1 MAVVDELEIKL
12 KMDAQNAANS
22 IDALLKRLDALSI
35 SLSSINGSRLNDLG
49 KGVQSLATGMQSFK
63 GIGSKKF
70 ENLAAGINQLA
81 NINEKKLND
90 TATAISRI
98 SQTFTNLASVSGS
111 TTQLAEVTKAI
122 GKLGSVSV
130 ERATKNIPQL
140 ATALS
145 GLMATL
151 SRAPRVSQNVIDMTN
166 ALANLSAQGNRVG
179 SASKMFEVGMNRTT
193 TSVNRTNKSFKG
205 LASTIG
211 KFYATYWGF
220 IRGFKG
226 IWKSINSTADYI
238 EAYNYFDVAL
248 GKIGKD
254 WSHEWEKYADETGA
268 TSAKE
273 YAESFSTRLQESL
286 KPLSGISVGIGA
298 DGKGILEAN
307 NIKNLGLNIQEV
319 TQYASQLASVTNSLG
334 QTGEVSL
341 ATASAFSKL
350 GGDMSSLFNVD
361 YADVMQNLQ
370 SGLIGQSR
378 ALYKYGIDITNATLQ
393 TLAYELGIE
402 KSVSEMSQAEKQQLR
417 IIQILRASKVS
428 WGDLSNTIASP
439 SNMLRQLSTNV
450 KEVGMML
457 GQLFIPALE
466 YTLPVI
472 NGVTL
477 AIKQLLASMA
487 DLLGITINFEGFGKG
502 VDQTGEDM
510 SNLTDEMEDAN
521 KALEEYKNQA
531 MGFDE
536 INPIKDVNASVNVN
550 GSVGSSIDLTD
561 EILKATEEYEKAW
574 QEAYDRMENRSQ
586 NIADR
591 IVKGFKSSF
600 KKAGWGGVG
609 QHISDSIASS
619 LKSADWESVNNRM
632 TTIATD
638 MANFLNGLITPEL
651 LGAVGTTF
659 AQTLNTVI
667 NAKETLGENINF
679 DQVGEAIGTGI
690 NSFFEDFDFKGL
702 GTTIGTWVSG
712 LFSALVSAIGEV
724 EWKNVFSGL
733 YEVLEGLTSAIGIE
747 DSTAIDMLVT
757 SLLAFKGVSVI
768 TGTIG
773 TVLGKLKSLVTFVTS
788 SPWNMAITA
797 ISALAATII
806 YAWADGDV
814 DYMTEDLQ
822 KIADKAD
829 AAADAAE
836 DLRDE
841 LNNLDG
847 DTYEGKE
854 LEILADKFYDLSI
867 QEGKSKDEMAL
878 LKQYS
883 DDLVELM
890 PDLKDK
896 IDEQTGAYKGTKDEL
911 DKLVNKTKEYYKIQ
925 ATEDIMK
932 KIISNMAQTELDL
945 AAAEKER
952 KERFQEAY
960 EFLHDPEHQDPY
972 STTVSVSNEY
982 KKEYNKLRN
991 RVLEADASIE
1001 SLKNT
1006 LEDYNNQYEIAS
1018 EYLSGLD
1025 SENKASSVGLPSLPN
1040 TTGGGVTIPLSLKWK
1055 IDDREIDFLG
1065 IGEESK
1071 SVGEKIV
1078 DGLSTGI
1085 TSKDSATTSIAKSMG
1100 SIASKMVETYGTL
1113 SGKAKT
1119 QGSGIVW
1126 NLGQGIKGS
1135 DSAKTAIGTM
1145 ASGITSTLGSKYNTI
1160 KSDVSSKGKGLVWNL
1175 GQGII
1180 KSDSATTAFTNL
1192 FASLSKIANKDE
1204 VKTDFVTAGKNI
1216 IEGLVKGLK
1225 DPKTLLNLATTVA
1238 GLGGTVSGIFKGLL
1252 DINSPSGLFEE
1263 YAMYTIQG
1271 YNLGIEKYAPTT
1283 VDTME
1288 DWGSMITD
1296 ASMTLEPQYL
1306 GNANSEEILLLRQ
1319 QNMLLQ
1325 ALLNKEAVE
1334 IKGDAKQ
1341 IFKVVQKQANNYT
1354 IQTGEPA
1361 FI

>member
-1 MAVVDELEIKL
+1 MTTLDELEIKL
-12 KMDAQNAANS
+12 TADAKDASNS
-22 IDALLKRLDALSI
+22 IDELIKKLGGLST
-35 SLSSINGSRLNDLG
+35 SLTSINGSKIDELG
-49 KGVQSLATGMQSFK
+49 KGVQSLAIGMQSLKGRGSGAFK
-63 GIGSKKF
+63 TLS
-70 ENLAAGINQLA
+70 E
-81 NINEKKLND
+81 NINTLASINASGLEKAAVALTNI
-90 TATAISRI
+90 ATSFNGISAIS
-98 SQTFTNLASVSGS
+98 SSNASVQELVVSIS
-111 TTQLAEVTKAI
+111 
-122 GKLGSVSV
+122 KLGSVSV
-130 ERATKNIPQL
+130 TRALENLPKL
-140 ATALS
+140 ATAINN
-145 GLMATL
+145 LMITL

-193 TSVNRTNKSFKG
+193 KSVNRTKKSFKG

-286 KPLSGISVGIGA
+286 KPLSGINVEIGA
-298 DGKGILEAN
+298 DGKGMLTAN

-417 IIQILRASKVS
+417 VIQILRASKVA

-450 KEVGMML
+450 KEVGLMM

-561 EILKATEEYEKAW
+561 EILKATEDYEKAW
-574 QEAYDRMENRSQ
+574 QEAYNRMENRSQ
-586 NIADR
+586 KIADR

-619 LKSADWESVNNRM
+619 LNSADWESVNARM

-667 NAKETLGENINF
+667 NASETLEKNINF
-679 DQVGEAIGTGI
+679 DQVGKAIGTGI
-690 NSFFEDFDFKGL
+690 NNFFEDFDFKGL

-733 YEVLEGLTSAIGIE
+733 YDALEGLTSAIGIE

-768 TGTIG
+768 AGTIG

-788 SPWNMAITA
+788 NPWNMAITA

-847 DTYEGKE
+847 DDTYEGKE
-854 LEILADKFYDLSI
+854 LEILADKFYKLSI

-878 LKQYS
+878 LKEYS

-896 IDEQTGAYKGTKDEL
+896 IDDQTGAYKGTRDEL

-945 AAAEKER
+945 AEAEKIRDE
-952 KERFQEAY
+952 KLKPVQ
-960 EFLHDPEHQDPY
+960 EFLANPKHVNSEGQVLYQYQDEYRELMYPL
-972 STTVSVSNEY
+972 SSANASV
-982 KKEYNKLRN
+982 
-991 RVLEADASIE
+991 E
-1001 SLKNT
+1001 SLKKT
-1006 LEDYNNQYEIAS
+1006 LEELNNQYDTVLQYRADIS
-1018 EYLSGLD
+1018 KQ
-1025 SENKASSVGLPSLPN
+1025 NKASSVGLPSLPN
-1040 TTGGGVTIPLSLKWK
+1040 TTGGGVAIPLRLKWK

-1078 DGLSTGI
+1078 EGLASGI
-1085 TSKDSATTSIAKSMG
+1085 SGSDSADSAVSTSMG
-1100 SIASKMVETYGTL
+1100 SVGKKMTDKYGVL
-1113 SGKAKT
+1113 SSKAKT
-1119 QGSGIVW
+1119 QGSSIVW